1 MSTGKKIAIIH
12 TSLVSVND
20 LKVLFGKIIPEAKV
34 YNIVDDSLLQE
45 VMENGG
51 INSGIIK
58 RMTNYF
64 QMAESLGIDAIF
76 NQCSSVGEAADIA
89 GLTIQIPVLKIDQAM
104 ADKAVSI
111 GQRIALIATV
121 ASTIKPSRNLLEA
134 SANNIAKEVEITEV
148 LVDGALSVLINEGNR
163 QKHNKMV
170 LDKIE
175 EVDGHCDV
183 IVLAQ
188 GSMAAL
194 LPELTHI
201 KTPILTSPES
211 GVTKIR
217 QILNLV

>member
-1 MSTGKKIAIIH
+1 MSIRKKVAIIH

-64 QMAESLGIDAIF
+64 QMAESLGVNAIF
-76 NQCSSVGEAADIA
+76 SQCSSVGEAADIA

-111 GQRIALIATV
+111 GRKIALVATV
-121 ASTIKPSRNLLEA
+121 ASTINPSRNLIEA
-134 SANNIAKEVEITEV
+134 SANNMAKNVEITEV

-170 LDKIE
+170 LEKIQE
-175 EVDGHCDV
+175 IDGHCDV

-188 GSMAAL
+188 GSMASL
-194 LPELTHI
+194 LPELKHI

-211 GVTKIR
+211 GVRKMR
-217 QILNLV
+217 QMLNLS